1 MADQT
6 TAPTDQEPKAPDDNG
21 GGSERPEDNLRAELD
36 RRREKQ
42 ERAERELEELRD
54 RLLEFEERD
63 KSEAERAKSR
73 ADRAESQL
81 TQLQGKVTALQKG
94 AWVRS
99 VAADLGFH
107 DPEDAVAHLGE
118 QLGQFED
125 ERDAKRA
132 VKTLAQSKKHLIRR
146 DEDKQDNGP
155 RIGRVFTSQERQMQP
170 AGNGNG
176 NHQQPASYQQVA
188 AQREAEFAQHLAG
201 ELNQFRSHWREMG
214 GLA

>member
-1 MADQT
+1 MAEDQT
-6 TAPTDQEPKAPDDNG
+6 ATAEQDPKTADETA

-81 TQLQGKVTALQKG
+81 TQLQGKVTAMQKG

-118 QLGQFED
+118 QLAQFED

-146 DEDKQDNGP
+146 DDDKQEQP

-176 NHQQPASYQQVA
+176 NGQQPASYQQVA